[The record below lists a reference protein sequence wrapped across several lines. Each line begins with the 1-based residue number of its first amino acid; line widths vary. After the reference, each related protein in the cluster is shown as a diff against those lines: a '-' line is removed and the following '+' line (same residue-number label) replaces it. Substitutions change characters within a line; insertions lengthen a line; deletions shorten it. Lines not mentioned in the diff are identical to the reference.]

1 MVQKTMVRNNTRDIN
16 KTFKD
21 VPAKLSGKCITS
33 NVLPTGNAPQHLQG
47 IGKLKAYN
55 DVVKL

>member
-1 MVQKTMVRNNTRDIN
+1 MVRNNTRDIN

-21 VPAKLSGKCITS
+21 VPAKLSGKYITS